1 MKTPTLPIA
10 FATAAVL
17 WGCSSCGSGSNG
29 DGMDGGTDSET
40 EIDTDWDG
48 GPLTPCEGEAPEG
61 MVCVP
66 GGTYLMG
73 CMPYDTQ
80 CDPSELPMVEVTLSP
95 FFIDEEETTYEEVI
109 PFLNTLYDG
118 YIRGPSSVYKE
129 SEGTI
134 YHAGWG
140 SGGPPVGLN
149 NEGQFVWGVGSEST
163 CWSRPVYAA
172 SGCFG
177 WLGAKEYCE
186 WRGKRLP
193 TEAEWEAAA
202 RGQTKLI
209 YPCGWQHQWCTYGK
223 YDNCDPDGECAIY
236 GELFEN
242 CCLPVTKNQTVDC
255 ASQCGAKRMYGNAFE
270 WVLDRRDPG
279 SDHSWCA
286 EGCMNP
292 APREGTEYIA
302 KGGSVKAS
310 ALSTR
315 ISARTTTTN
324 GDGSG
329 STTTGVRCVLSPVTF
344 DDPPDGGE

>member
-1 MKTPTLPIA
+1 MKTGIKLDLLVAVIA
-10 FATAAVL
+10 AIA
-17 WGCSSCGSGSNG
+17 GCSSCGSGSNG

-48 GPLTPCEGEAPEG
+48 GPLTPCDGEAPEG

-118 YIRGPSSVYKE
+118 YNRGPSYIAKGGVLDGGLDGE
-129 SEGTI
+129 SI
-134 YHAGWG
+134 YRAGWW
-140 SGGPPVGLN
+140 SGGPPIGINDAGLY
-149 NEGQFVWGVGSEST
+149 EWGAQDTDHT
-163 CWSRPVYAA
+163 CWKRSVDAT
-172 SGCFG
+172 SGGFG

-209 YPCGWQHQWCTYGK
+209 YPCAWQQLWCWYGY
-223 YDNCDPDGECAIY
+223 YDNCDLDGECNIY

-242 CCLPVTKNQTVDC
+242 CCLPMEATSVGDC
-255 ASQCGAKRMYGNAFE
+255 ASQCGTKRMYGNAFE
-270 WVLDRRDPG
+270 WILDRKNDG
-279 SDHSWCA
+279 DDHSWCA
-286 EGCMNP
+286 EGCTNP
-292 APREGTEYIA
+292 PPTEGDQVIA
-302 KGGSVKAS
+302 KGGSVDSTAYY
-310 ALSTR
+310 TR
-315 ISARTTTTN
+315 ISARISSSYK
-324 GDGSG
+324 DGS
-329 STTTGVRCVLSPVTF
+329 
-344 DDPPDGGE
+344 